1 MTETPT
7 QIEHNIRVVHV
18 ITGEHI
24 ICNFGQI
31 REEVDGQQK
40 FVAYQLSVSYTHLT
54 LPTT

>member
-1 MTETPT
+1 MTEPPT

-31 REEVDGQQK
+31 REEVDGEQQ
-40 FVAYQLSVSYTHLT
+40 FGAYQLL
-54 LPTT
+54 